1 MLFRKS
7 VREDSLWESETL
19 QSLSGWVRNN
29 LFRVERPSRNI
40 REYTSS
46 SLIQII
52 SQRFSF
58 HVFQW
63 RHLQPPLFNGCSQK
77 RKTTPR
83 GRAWR
88 FFECL
93 GRTYFIR
100 VHQIISVSAPIA
112 KETAFVCA
120 YLRIFIFLPAKMS
133 ARAVSS
139 QPFIPSP

>member
-52 SQRFSF
+52 S
-58 HVFQW
+58 
-63 RHLQPPLFNGCSQK
+63 
-77 RKTTPR
+77 
-83 GRAWR
+83 
-88 FFECL
+88 
-93 GRTYFIR
+93 
-100 VHQIISVSAPIA
+100 
-112 KETAFVCA
+112 
-120 YLRIFIFLPAKMS
+120 
-133 ARAVSS
+133 
-139 QPFIPSP
+139 